1 MSSTLKFGALALTI
15 ALFGAGASFV
25 SFAQAATTG
34 SVKISIGVQ
43 GGSAKAGDFTL
54 TIQKKGAVRPSRIS
68 AKGGTIT
75 FNVEP
80 GTYVISKTSGPSRY
94 ASVWGGACNAAGEVV
109 ITADTQVNCT
119 LTNVYGSSTSGGTTS
134 TVRDMLD
141 RALGR

>member
-1 MSSTLKFGALALTI
+1 MGAFALTV
-15 ALFGAGASFV
+15 ALIGVSAV

-34 SVKISIGVQ
+34 SVKVAIAVQ
-43 GGSAKAGDFTL
+43 GGTAKASDFTL

-80 GTYVISKTSGPSRY
+80 GTYVISKSSGPSRY

-119 LTNVYGSSTSGGTTS
+119 LTNVYGSTSSTGTS
-134 TVRDMLD
+134 NSVRDILD